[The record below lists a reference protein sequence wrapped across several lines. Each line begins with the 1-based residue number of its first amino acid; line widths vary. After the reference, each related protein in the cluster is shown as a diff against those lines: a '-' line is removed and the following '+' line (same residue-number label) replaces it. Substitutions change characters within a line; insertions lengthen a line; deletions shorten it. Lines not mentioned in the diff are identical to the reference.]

1 MRFADDRCQGGYAL
15 LVMMLVLI
23 GVGGLVASD
32 FSRDVRARAEH
43 ERFLHN
49 QRVLKEAKRA
59 LLMYAYNYPDIAVP
73 AGRRGPGR
81 LPCPDADNDG
91 VPEVLAD
98 CSNAGPVPLVGRF
111 PWAANGMNLYD
122 LRDADGQRLWYAVSA
137 NFDFADDDLI
147 NAGTDGTIT
156 IHDQND
162 NLLYGEIDDRVAAVI
177 IVAGPPIERA
187 GVGQDRSIANTDDPD
202 DAVADTD
209 PGIVNPTNYLDLFPG
224 RDNADF
230 DNAAGST
237 DGFILG
243 PIYDASG
250 DVIVNDQFILITAD
264 EVTRVAQRRALDDYR
279 TAIAAWQETVWANPA
294 DRRYPWLNDYDDIVA
309 PDLDIYEVDPAGDS
323 AGRVP
328 VLNYFEDHDS
338 HRVIMDLLIDYNLA
352 FNLTDIGPDGGGY
365 VDAFDSTISGP
376 RQLDIRNA
384 YVSVTQLEPGGA
396 NNRTDDRITL
406 RSDAS
411 LGAVATNLV
420 TPPIPPQR
428 LYFWDGCAGGS
439 CGPPQTTWQL
449 CAPPATSETDC
460 AMQDAPPYNFNAW
473 TGDWANHADIR
484 IRFVELR
491 YDIDAEFE
499 IGLNLS
505 PPLTFNPNPPADP
518 VPPGAGTNA
527 RRVYGIDGLISGAY
541 LNRAIDEDEVA
552 GEDAD
557 FIEIAVVR
565 CEQDNFVGDNY
576 NVPSSNPDG
585 NSYDCSGD
593 ITLDDTPVLTQFDI
607 TVDYYPELPV
617 WVSQN
622 LWNDTILFAYAPDF
636 APTGD
641 GNCLAPPTCLTVDHD
656 FDGGSTTVFSLLVG
670 ANDHPGTVVPNPPLD
685 PGLIGIFEGPNDV
698 PGEEGAG
705 GSPDAAYDANPTGG
719 DDTLLIVNG
728 N

>member
-1 MRFADDRCQGGYAL
+1 MRLADNRRQEGYAL
-15 LVMMLVLI
+15 LLMMLALI

-32 FSRDVRARAEH
+32 FSRGVTERAEH

-122 LRDADGQRLWYAVSA
+122 LRDADGLRLWYAVSA
-137 NFDFADDDLI
+137 NFDFADDDVI

-162 NLLYGEIDDRVAAVI
+162 NLLYGNSDDRVAAVI
-177 IVAGPPIERA
+177 IAAGPPIERA

-294 DRRYPWLNDYDDIVA
+294 DRRYPWLNDYDEVVA
-309 PDLDIYEVDPAGDS
+309 LGNLDFYQTLPAGDN

-328 VLNYFEDHDS
+328 VLNYFADHDS
-338 HRVIMDLLIDYNLA
+338 HTAIMDLLINYNVTL
-352 FNLTDIGPDGGGY
+352 NLTDTGPDGGAY
-365 VDAFDSTISGP
+365 VDALSAAVEGP
-376 RQLDIRNA
+376 RQLDIQNA
-384 YVSVTQLEPGGA
+384 YVSVTQREPGGA
-396 NNRTDDRITL
+396 DNRTDDLITL

-428 LYFWDGCAGGS
+428 LYFWDGCAS
-439 CGPPQTTWQL
+439 CDLPQTTWQL
-449 CAPPATSETDC
+449 CAPPATIETDC
-460 AMQDAPPYNFNAW
+460 AMEDAFPWNFEPYTNW
-473 TGDWANHADIR
+473 PDHADIR
-484 IRFVELR
+484 IRFVELEFS
-491 YDIDAEFE
+491 IDAEFE
-499 IGLNLS
+499 IGLDLS
-505 PPLTFNPNPPADP
+505 QAFNPNPPADP
-518 VPPGAGTNA
+518 IPPGAGANA
-527 RRVYGIDGLISGAY
+527 RRVYGIAALIPGPGY
-541 LNRAIDEDEVA
+541 LDRAIDEDEIA

-557 FIEIAVVR
+557 FIQIEVGR
-565 CEQDNFVGDNY
+565 CEQDNAVFTEY
-576 NVPSSNPDG
+576 NVPSFDPDSG
-585 NSYDCSGD
+585 SYDCIGD
-593 ITLDDTPVLTQFDI
+593 ITLEDAPVLTQFDLEA
-607 TVDYYPELPV
+607 DYYPELPV
-617 WVSQN
+617 WASQN
-622 LWNDTILFAYAPDF
+622 RWNDTILFAYAPDF
-636 APTGD
+636 APTGNGD
-641 GNCLAPPTCLTVDHD
+641 CQLWPPCLTFDHD
-656 FDGGSTTVFSLLVG
+656 FDGASTTVFSLLVG
-670 ANDHPGTVVPNPPLD
+670 ANDHPGSVAPAPPNP
-685 PGLIGIFEGPNDV
+685 GIAGIFEAPNNV
-698 PGEEGAG
+698 PQEEAAG
-705 GSPDAAYDANPTGG
+705 GSPDALYDANPAAS
-719 DDTLLIVNG
+719 DDTLLIVDEL
-728 N
+728 